1 MEQDSRTD
9 RPFDKIE
16 DKSENANDAAPE
28 VGEQGQGAQES
39 EQKKIEED
47 LEAKLQQTYE
57 RLLRLAADFE
67 NYKKRVEAEKLEF
80 VKFANEKLVRDL
92 LPVLDNLR
100 RALDAAKGSDAES
113 PLVSGV
119 QIVYNQFLKVL
130 EKFGVKP
137 IEALGKQFD
146 PGVHEAMHMV
156 ETDEH
161 EPGTVV
167 EELLPGYS
175 MGGRILR
182 PALVCVARKP
192 EPTSPGFEIPQQA
205 EEN

>member
-1 MEQDSRTD
+1 MDQDPKTD
-9 RPFDKIE
+9 RPFDKPEEEAKNKNESAPQEQEQSEKQEKEEIQENTE
-16 DKSENANDAAPE
+16 DKL
-28 VGEQGQGAQES
+28 
-39 EQKKIEED
+39 K
-47 LEAKLQQTYE
+47 QTYE
-57 RLLRLAADFE
+57 RLLRVAADFE
-67 NYKKRVEAEKLEF
+67 NYKKRVEAEKIEF
-80 VKFANEKLVRDL
+80 VRFANEKLVRDL
-92 LPVLDNLR
+92 LPVLDNLK
-100 RALDAAKGSDAES
+100 RAIETAKGKDADS

-130 EKFGVKP
+130 ERFGVKP
-137 IEALGKQFD
+137 IEAVGKQFD

-167 EELLPGYS
+167 EELLPGYVMS
-175 MGGRILR
+175 GRVLR

-192 EPTSPGFEIPQQA
+192 EPTSPGFEIPQQV